1 MQWTKEQKHA
11 IISLLKGVR
20 ADEPVQTLGG
30 YAGTGKTTA
39 IRQIQNSLRSKGM
52 HFAVAA
58 YTGKAANVL
67 RGKGIDACTIHK
79 LIYAPFQDEDGDTI
93 WYLKSR
99 HDLSD
104 PGGPAVRG
112 FIIDEASMVSKEIY
126 QDLMSYGLPIIFVGD
141 HGQLEPIGGSK
152 FNLMSDPMYRLEE
165 VHRNAGE
172 IALFAEHLRK
182 DNPAHTFPAK
192 KQVQLVRPTSIH
204 NNHLAGVDQVI
215 VAYNRDRV
223 ALNQRVRE
231 YKRLDYVML
240 AVGEKI
246 ICLRNNSKEGLFNGQ
261 QGIVTSISDDGDRFD
276 FRSDDNMYLY
286 NILYDPDIFGQEKPE
301 IVHGKGENPFDYA
314 YAITCHKAQG
324 DEWGSVI
331 VFEKHCPK
339 WEHRR
344 WAYTAASRAAK
355 SLIWAVDI

>member
-1 MQWTKEQKHA
+1 MEWTKEQKHA
-11 IISLLKGVR
+11 MLSLLKGVK
-20 ADEPVQTLGG
+20 AGEQVQTLGG
-30 YAGTGKTTA
+30 YAGTGKTTT
-39 IRQIQNSLRSKGM
+39 IRQIKDALQKKNM

-67 RGKGIDACTIHK
+67 RSKGIDACTIHK
-79 LIYAPFQDEDGDTI
+79 LIYAPFKDEDGDTV
-93 WYLKSR
+93 WYLKDIQ
-99 HDLSD
+99 HPDLI
-104 PGGPAVRG
+104 GVNG

-126 QDLMSYGLPIIFVGD
+126 EDLCSYKKPIIFVGD

-152 FNLMSDPMYRLEE
+152 FNLMASPMYRLEE

-182 DNPAHTFPAK
+182 DQPAHTFKAE
-192 KQVQLVRPTSIH
+192 KQVQLVRPASVF

-215 VAYNRDRV
+215 VAYNRERV
-223 ALNQRVRE
+223 SINQRVRE
-231 YKRLDYVML
+231 YKRLDYVTL
-240 AVGEKI
+240 AEGEKV
-246 ICLRNNSKEGLFNGQ
+246 ICLRNNHREGLFNGQ
-261 QGIVTSISDDGDRFD
+261 QGIVTSISEDGDRFD
-276 FRSDDNMYLY
+276 FRSDDNMFLY
-286 NILYDPDIFGQEKPE
+286 NILYDPDIFGLEKPE
-301 IVHGKGENPFDYA
+301 IDHRKRENPFDYA

-331 VFEKHCPK
+331 VFEKHCSK

-355 SLIWAVDI
+355 SLIWAVDV